1 MSKSKIVA
9 AALLATALTAGRAE
23 AFCLF
28 SCDPTADNARSVF
41 ENRLK
46 QKFDPDVKVVK
57 FEVSRFWQLD
67 VEGAGHKAV
76 EFYFTGTAEFPK
88 GANLD
93 CKPDEAGAVKE
104 GCSASKYYSTTV
116 SNQEIKGRQ
125 YIEPGATIEFKDE
138 TRFDQA
144 PSGWKGQ
151 DGKAY

>member
-28 SCDPTADNARSVF
+28 SCEPTADNARSVF

-46 QKFDPDVKVVK
+46 KKFDPDARIVK
-57 FEVSRFWQLD
+57 FDVSRFWQLD

-76 EFYFTGTAEFPK
+76 EFYFTGTVEFPK

-93 CKPDEAGAVKE
+93 CKPDDAGAVKA

-116 SNQEIKGRQ
+116 SNQEIKDRQ
-125 YIEPGATIEFKDE
+125 YIEPGAKIEFSDE

-144 PSGWKGQ
+144 PGGWKGQ